1 MSSHPP
7 ISSPDQAPP
16 ASSTPVQPTG
26 ASSLA
31 GKRPA
36 SPAARAGRRSKA
48 SAVDG
53 RAALLLAASKL
64 FAEQGVEA
72 TSTREICT
80 AAGLNPG
87 AIHYHFGDKEGLY
100 RALLL
105 EPIEAMSHAF
115 AGFDTPGLGLRE
127 ALTRLLTP
135 FFSAPEAVPEAS
147 IRLFLNE
154 TLRPSPVFAQA
165 MRDAI
170 APHHHAMA
178 RFMARQI
185 GCESNDPLVHQLVYG
200 LLAMAHDYCMGRAFQ
215 DLITPG
221 WLDAP
226 GVMEDVRDR
235 LIDWALALVELE
247 RQRCVIRATLAA
259 ERLAAG
265 LPTTPVVPPTSDAP

>member
-1 MSSHPP
+1 MPSHTPHPLSDASPEAMPP
-7 ISSPDQAPP
+7 QAPC
-16 ASSTPVQPTG
+16 A
-26 ASSLA
+26 
-31 GKRPA
+31 
-36 SPAARAGRRSKA
+36 AARTPSTASAVRPGRRTKA

-53 RAALLLAASKL
+53 RAALLLAAAKL

-115 AGFDTPGLGLRE
+115 AGFDTPGLGARE

-135 FFSAPEAVPEAS
+135 FFSASQAVPEAS
-147 IRLFLNE
+147 MRLFLNE
-154 TLRPSPVFAQA
+154 MLRPSPVFAQTI
-165 MRDAI
+165 REAI

-178 RFMARQI
+178 RFMAQQI
-185 GCESNDPLVHQLVYG
+185 GCEHDDPVVHQLVYG

-215 DLITPG
+215 DLITPR

-226 GVMEDVRDR
+226 GVTEGVRDR

-247 RQRCVIRATLAA
+247 RQRCAA
-259 ERLAAG
+259 RQPLSHPIP
-265 LPTTPVVPPTSDAP
+265 LSSNAP

>member
-16 ASSTPVQPTG
+16 ASTTPD
-26 ASSLA
+26 ASSVA

-135 FFSAPEAVPEAS
+135 FFSAPQALPEAS

-154 TLRPSPVFAQA
+154 TLRPSPVFAQTI
-165 MRDAI
+165 RDAI

-178 RFMARQI
+178 RFMAEQI
-185 GCESNDPLVHQLVYG
+185 GCASDDPLVHQLVYG
-200 LLAMAHDYCMGRAFQ
+200 LLAMAHDYCLGQAFQ
-215 DLITPG
+215 NLITPG
-221 WLDAP
+221 WLDTP
-226 GVMEDVRDR
+226 GAVEGVRDR

-247 RQRCVIRATLAA
+247 RQRCVVRAAQAA
-259 ERLAAG
+259 ERLPAG
-265 LPTTPVVPPTSDAP
+265 LPTPLIVPPTSDAP

>member
-1 MSSHPP
+1 MPSH
-7 ISSPDQAPP
+7 SPDP
-16 ASSTPVQPTG
+16 
-26 ASSLA
+26 
-31 GKRPA
+31 
-36 SPAARAGRRSKA
+36 SPDSAARQAAHAATKPSPGPATATRPGRRTKA

-135 FFSAPEAVPEAS
+135 FLSAPQAVAEDS
-147 IRLFLNE
+147 MRLFLNE
-154 TLRPSPVFAQA
+154 MLRPSPVFAQA
-165 MRDAI
+165 IRDAI

-178 RFMARQI
+178 RFMAQQI
-185 GCESNDPLVHQLVYG
+185 GCDSNDPLVHQLVYG

-215 DLITPG
+215 DLITPR
-221 WLDAP
+221 WLEAP
-226 GVMEDVRDR
+226 GAVEGVRDR
-235 LIDWALALVELE
+235 LIDWALALVEME
-247 RQRCVIRATLAA
+247 RQRCVARSAA
-259 ERLAAG
+259 SLSTA
-265 LPTTPVVPPTSDAP
+265 PQPTPVTPSSSAP

>member
-1 MSSHPP
+1 MPSLNPHPL
-7 ISSPDQAPP
+7 SDAPP
-16 ASSTPVQPTG
+16 EG
-26 ASSLA
+26 APPPAPRTAAPLSPNGA
-31 GKRPA
+31 GAVRP
-36 SPAARAGRRSKA
+36 GRRTKA
-48 SAVDG
+48 SAIDA
-53 RAALLLAASKL
+53 RAALLLAAAKL

-105 EPIEAMSHAF
+105 EPIQAMSHAF
-115 AGFDTPGLGLRE
+115 AGFDTPGLGARE

-135 FFSAPEAVPEAS
+135 FFSAPQAVPEAS
-147 IRLFLNE
+147 MRLFLNE
-154 TLRPSPVFAQA
+154 MLRPSPVFAQTI
-165 MRDAI
+165 REAI
-170 APHHHAMA
+170 SPHHHAMA
-178 RFMARQI
+178 RFMAEQV
-185 GCESNDPLVHQLVYG
+185 GCERDDPVVHQLIYG

-226 GVMEDVRDR
+226 GVLDGVRDR

-247 RQRCVIRATLAA
+247 RQRCAA
-259 ERLAAG
+259 RQHLS
-265 LPTTPVVPPTSDAP
+265 TPIPPSSKAP